1 MKKLIALAVLVVAL
15 PAVSGERSYQVEN
28 MLAGFYACYWHY
40 EESGEAEKSQ
50 WFLSEH
56 SKMAS
61 AYSIHLA
68 DRNKT
73 ERASKN
79 MAKLAHDYPD
89 KYNINA
95 VCSLAHDKFSKPEL

>member
-1 MKKLIALAVLVVAL
+1 MKKLIALAALMVAL
-15 PAVSGERSYQVEN
+15 PAMSGERSYQIEN

-40 EESGEAEKSQ
+40 EEAGEVEKSQ

-61 AYSIHLA
+61 AYSIHLS
-68 DRNKT
+68 DRKKS

-79 MAKLAHDYPD
+79 MAELAHDYPG
-89 KYNINA
+89 KYSINA